1 MGVGLGTVIA
11 RVAMRSVLLVMCLAC
26 VIDRGAAKA
35 QSLTAEAAV
44 TGGYSTDDLA
54 AAAAQLRAFGE
65 TRGSWRLFGELSWA
79 GRSRDN
85 VESDAFGAAYP
96 YGRRLDVIEA
106 YGERLFRPGRAV
118 VDLRG
123 GRFRPPFGISSG
135 SDHAYW
141 GFLRP
146 PAIRYAEFLVVSN
159 TFLEHGIDVLA
170 GVPRL
175 TFEAAVGAPA
185 DVGDHRRRGGAD
197 TLVRVQGYAGR
208 FIVGVSHMQTS
219 PIEPAAIAPGR
230 ASFTGIDARWMSGG
244 VQLRGE
250 WVDGRPFDGA
260 TSTGWYADV
269 IVHRS
274 SMGPVT
280 ALARVERLDHEG
292 LSEADDEHL
301 SRETLGARVRISDGL
316 SVTINALHQSGDPR
330 YRPNALDV
338 ALTWSVR
345 SR

>member
-1 MGVGLGTVIA
+1 
-11 RVAMRSVLLVMCLAC
+11 MRRVLLVMCLAC
-26 VIDRGAAKA
+26 VVDPRAASA

-54 AAAAQLRAFGE
+54 AVAAQLRAFGE
-65 TRGSWRLFGELSWA
+65 TNGAWRFFGELSWA

-106 YGERLFRPGRAV
+106 YGEGLFRPGGAI
-118 VDLRG
+118 VDVRG

-141 GFLRP
+141 GFLRAP
-146 PAIRYAEFLVVSN
+146 VIRYAEFLVVSN

-170 GVPRL
+170 GVPKL
-175 TFEAAVGAPA
+175 TVEAAVGAPA

-197 TLVRVQGYAGR
+197 ALVRVQGYAGR
-208 FIVGVSHMQTS
+208 FIVGVSHMRTS
-219 PIEPAAIAPGR
+219 PVEPAEIAPGR
-230 ASFTGIDARWMSGG
+230 ARFTGIDARWMSGG

-269 IVHRS
+269 IVHRTE
-274 SMGPVT
+274 MGPVT
-280 ALARVERLDHEG
+280 AIARIERLDHEG
-292 LSEADDEHL
+292 LTEAGDEDL
-301 SRETLGARVRISDGL
+301 SRGTLGARVRVSERL
-316 SVTINALHQSGDPR
+316 SVMINVLHLSGDPR

-338 ALTWSVR
+338 AFTWSVR

>member
-1 MGVGLGTVIA
+1 
-11 RVAMRSVLLVMCLAC
+11 MRALVLVMSLAC
-26 VIDRGAAKA
+26 VIHPREAAS

-65 TRGSWRLFGELSWA
+65 TKGAWRFFGELSWA
-79 GRSRDN
+79 GRSRDD

-96 YGRRLDVIEA
+96 YGKRLDVIEA
-106 YGERLFRPGRAV
+106 YGERLFRPGGAI
-118 VDLRG
+118 VDVRG

-159 TFLEHGIDVLA
+159 TFLEHGVSVLA
-170 GVPRL
+170 GVPKL
-175 TFEAAVGAPA
+175 TVEAAVGAPA

-197 TLVRVQGYAGR
+197 ALVRVQGYAGR
-208 FIVGVSHMQTS
+208 FVVGISYMRTS
-219 PIEPAAIAPGR
+219 PIETAAIAPGR
-230 ASFTGIDARWMSGG
+230 ATFTGIDARWMSGG

-250 WVDGRPFDGA
+250 WVDGQPFDFA

-269 IVHRS
+269 IVHRTH
-274 SMGPVT
+274 MGPVT
-280 ALARVERLDHEG
+280 AIARVERLDREG
-292 LSEADDEHL
+292 LNEAAGEYL
-301 SRETLGARVRISDGL
+301 SRETLGARVRVSEGL
-316 SVTINALHQSGDPR
+316 SLTVNVLHQSGDPR